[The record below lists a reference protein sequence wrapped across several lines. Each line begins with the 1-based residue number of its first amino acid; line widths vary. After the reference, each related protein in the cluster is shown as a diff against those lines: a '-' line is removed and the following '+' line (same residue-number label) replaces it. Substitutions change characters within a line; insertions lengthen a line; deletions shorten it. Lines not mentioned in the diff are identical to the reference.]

1 MNLKELREY
10 CNLTQMEMAE
20 ILDTTQSGISRFEH
34 FKKDVKELRVKHIF
48 ALAEYAGLNVNELF
62 ELIGAE
68 EYARA

>member
-10 CNLTQMEMAE
+10 CKLTQMEMAK
-20 ILDTTQSGISRFEH
+20 ILNTTQSGISRFEH

-62 ELIGAE
+62 ELIGDE
-68 EYARA
+68 EYATI

>member
-10 CNLTQMEMAE
+10 CKLTQMEMAE
-20 ILDTTQSGISRFEH
+20 ILETTQSGISRFEH

-62 ELIGAE
+62 ELIGDEA
-68 EYARA
+68 YATI